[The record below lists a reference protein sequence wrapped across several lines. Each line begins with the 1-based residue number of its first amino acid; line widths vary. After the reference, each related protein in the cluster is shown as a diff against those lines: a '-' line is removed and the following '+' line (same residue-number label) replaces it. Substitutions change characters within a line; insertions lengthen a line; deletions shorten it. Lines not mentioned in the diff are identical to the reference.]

1 MDRQPGFRIYKTFR
15 DREWGVLFMDGLNW
29 AGFESPQQAGQCGKA
44 RSAELRESMADA
56 VSQRCGEAYLYVEV
70 GRIE

>member
-1 MDRQPGFRIYKTFR
+1 MKRQPAFRIYKTFP
-15 DREWGVLFMDGLNW
+15 DSECGVLFMDGLSW
-29 AGFESPQQAGQCGKA
+29 PGFESSQQAQQFGKA
-44 RSAELRESMADA
+44 RSAELRERMADA